1 MRRALIESS
10 TGKMVNVIEI
20 EADSIW
26 QPPEGCELLD
36 EANSQQASPGDTW
49 DGTNFIPAPEPI
61 PEAPIRFITYTHGL
75 PDRIT
80 HIEEFLKMLYP

>member
-1 MRRALIESS
+1 MRRALIEAA
-10 TGKMVNVIEI
+10 TGKVLNVIEL
-20 EADSIW
+20 EEDSTW
-26 QPPEGCELLD
+26 QPPDGGELLD

-49 DGTNFIPAPEPI
+49 DGTKLIAAPQPI
-61 PEAPIRFITYTHGL
+61 PEAPISFKTFTHGL